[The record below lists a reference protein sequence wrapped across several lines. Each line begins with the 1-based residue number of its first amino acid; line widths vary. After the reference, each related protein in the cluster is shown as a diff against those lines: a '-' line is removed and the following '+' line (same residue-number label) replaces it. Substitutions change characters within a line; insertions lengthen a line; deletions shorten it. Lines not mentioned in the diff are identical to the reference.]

1 MITLI
6 IIILFL
12 VIICHFMWYSTTNKL
27 NPEEL
32 PIELS
37 FKSGNPKIT
46 LITFFVTLQVIL
58 MIVDTILLVIVL
70 YQDNLA

>member
-46 LITFFVTLQVIL
+46 FITFFVTLQVIL
-58 MIVDTILLVIVL
+58 MISDMILLVIVL
-70 YQDNLA
+70 HQDNLA

>member
-1 MITLI
+1 MITSI

-32 PIELS
+32 PIKLS

-46 LITFFVTLQVIL
+46 LITFFVALQIFL
-58 MIVDTILLVIVL
+58 MTVDTILLVIVL